1 MGRGGKIGVR
11 MMWQWVETLLT
22 IEAIVLMT
30 VLAIAFPI
38 AVAMLMHD
46 LYKTLKR
53 TRR

>member
-1 MGRGGKIGVR
+1 MLRE
-11 MMWQWVETLLT
+11 MPLWLETVLT

-38 AVAMLMHD
+38 AVAMLMRD

>member
-1 MGRGGKIGVR
+1 MLRE
-11 MMWQWVETLLT
+11 MPLWLETLLT